1 MKTFEWST
9 PRTLEE
15 AVRLLGGGAA
25 AVKGAD
31 TGPFLLAGGQ
41 DLLTSMKEGIV
52 QPSRVVNLKSVP
64 GLGKIE
70 DLGAKGLRIGALATI
85 DDLSEHAAVKS
96 RFPGLAEAAKAVASP
111 QIRNLGTVGGNLCQ
125 RPRCWYFRLEH
136 VVCLKKGGDTCYSAS
151 GENKY
156 NSIFG
161 EGPSYIVHP
170 SDLAPMLVA
179 LGATVTIYGAK
190 GERTIEL
197 EKFFT
202 MPGQG
207 DIKRENI
214 LAADEIVTR
223 VDVPASAFAQKS
235 SYLKFRERPS
245 LDFAMS
251 SAAVALAVGAD
262 GRIADARVVLGAVAP
277 IPWRV
282 PKAEAA
288 LKGQAANEAAF
299 AKAAEAALEGATPLS
314 QNEYKVPLTK
324 TLVRRALA
332 QAAGVAQA
340 ASR

>member
-1 MKTFEWST
+1 MKTFEWSA
-9 PRTLEE
+9 PKTLDE
-15 AVRLLGGGAA
+15 AVKLLGGGG
-25 AVKGAD
+25 KDAD
-31 TGPFLLAGGQ
+31 AGPALLAGGQ

-52 QPSRVVNLKSVP
+52 QPNRVVNLKSVP

-70 DLGAKGLRIGALATI
+70 DLGAKGLRIGALVTL
-85 DDLSEHAAVKS
+85 DDLASNAAVAKS
-96 RFPGLAEAAKAVASP
+96 FPGLSEAAKAVASP
-111 QIRNLGTVGGNLCQ
+111 QIRNVGTVGGNLCQ

-179 LGATVTIYGAK
+179 LGAAVTIYGPK
-190 GERTIEL
+190 GERSVEL

-214 LAADEIVTR
+214 LAADEILTR
-223 VDVPASAFAQKS
+223 VDVPASAVAPKS
-235 SYLKFRERPS
+235 TYLKFRERPS

-251 SAAVALAVGAD
+251 SVAAALAVGGD
-262 GRIADARVVLGAVAP
+262 GRVSDARIVLGAVAP

-288 LKGQAANEAAF
+288 LKGQPANEASF

-332 QAAGVAQA
+332 QAAGVAKA

>member
-1 MKTFEWST
+1 MKAFEWST
-9 PRTLEE
+9 PRTLDE
-15 AVRLLGGGAA
+15 AVKALGASA
-25 AVKGAD
+25 PDVD
-31 TGPFLLAGGQ
+31 HGPQILAGGQ

-52 QPSRVVNLKSVP
+52 QPPRVVNLKGIP

-70 DLGAKGLRIGALATI
+70 DLGPKGIRLGALVTLVELNENAI
-85 DDLSEHAAVKS
+85 VRS

-156 NSIFG
+156 NAIFG

-170 SDLAPMLVA
+170 SDLAPMLIA
-179 LGATVTIYGAK
+179 LGATATLYGPK
-190 GERTIEL
+190 GERTVEL

-202 MPGQG
+202 MPGEG
-207 DIKRENI
+207 DIRRENVLTPGEI
-214 LAADEIVTR
+214 LTR
-223 VDVPASAFAQKS
+223 VDVPASAWAKRS
-235 SYLKFRERPS
+235 TYLKFRERPS

-251 SAAVALAVGAD
+251 SVAAALDLGAD
-262 GRIADARVVLGAVAP
+262 GRINDARLVLGAVAP
-277 IPWRV
+277 KPWRV

-288 LKGQAANEAAF
+288 LKGQPATAASF
-299 AKAAEAALEGATPLS
+299 AKAADIALEGATPLTN
-314 QNEYKVPLTK
+314 NEYKVPLTK

-332 QAAGVAQA
+332 HAAGEG
-340 ASR
+340 RR

>member
-1 MKTFEWST
+1 MKAFEWST
-9 PRTLEE
+9 PKTLDEVVK
-15 AVRLLGGGAA
+15 ALGTAGPDADHGAQ
-25 AVKGAD
+25 
-31 TGPFLLAGGQ
+31 LLAGGQ

-52 QPSRVVNLKSVP
+52 EPPHVVNLKGVP
-64 GLGKIE
+64 GLNKIE
-70 DLGAKGLRIGALATI
+70 DLGPKGLRIGALVTLA
-85 DDLSEHAAVKS
+85 DLHEHAGVRA
-96 RFPGLAEAAKAVASP
+96 RFPGLAEAAHAIASP

-179 LGATVTIYGAK
+179 LGAVATIYGAK
-190 GERTIEL
+190 GERTVLL

-202 MPGQG
+202 MPGEG
-207 DIKRENI
+207 DIRRENV
-214 LAADEIVTR
+214 LAHGEVLTR
-223 VDVPASAFAQKS
+223 VDVPVSPVAKRST
-235 SYLKFRERPS
+235 YLKFRERPS

-251 SAAVALAVGAD
+251 SVAAALDLGAD
-262 GRIADARVVLGAVAP
+262 GRVADARIVLGAVAP
-277 IPWRV
+277 KPWRV

-288 LKGQAANEAAF
+288 LKGQPANEASF
-299 AKAAEAALEGATPLS
+299 AKAAEIALEGAAPLAK
-314 QNEYKVPLTK
+314 NEYKVPLTK

-332 QAAGVAQA
+332 QAAGQD
-340 ASR
+340 RR